1 VNTNVSK
8 KLICATLLVALAAT
22 SVVVGQNSPAPT
34 EMSAP
39 SQKTLASTMDV
50 YVFPTKGQSSSQQ
63 SEDEATCYN
72 WAVQN
77 TGTDPFQLQQQ
88 TQQQQQQTSAQQQQ
102 IAKAGKGAGV
112 KGAAGGAAAG
122 ALIGEVAGHSAS
134 AYAWYGAAAGA
145 VIARRRSKMAKS
157 SASAEVQQQSQQQ
170 AQASQ
175 EQMGNFKKA
184 FSACLEAKN
193 YMVKY

>member
-8 KLICATLLVALAAT
+8 RTICATLLVALTAT
-22 SVVVGQNSPAPT
+22 SLAVGQYTPAPT
-34 EMSAP
+34 EISAP

-77 TGTDPFQLQQQ
+77 TGTDPFQLQKQ
-88 TQQQQQQTSAQQQQ
+88 TQQQQQQTSAQQEQ
-102 IAKAGKGAGV
+102 ITKAGTGAGAKGAV
-112 KGAAGGAAAG
+112 GGAAAG
-122 ALIGEVAGHSAS
+122 ALIGEIAGHSAS

-145 VIARRRSKMAKS
+145 LIARRRSRMARS
-157 SASAEVQQQSQQQ
+157 TASAEVQQQGQQQ

-184 FSACLEAKN
+184 FSVCLEAKN